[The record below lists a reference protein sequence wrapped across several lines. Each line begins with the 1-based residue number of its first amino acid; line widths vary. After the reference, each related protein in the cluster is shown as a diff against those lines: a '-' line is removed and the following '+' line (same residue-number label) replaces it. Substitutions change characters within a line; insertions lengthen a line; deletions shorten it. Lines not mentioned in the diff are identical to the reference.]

1 MRISIPYGASF
12 IIDRLAQH
20 GFSAYLV
27 GGCVRDAVMGR
38 EVNDW
43 DITTSA
49 LPEQICEIFADL
61 KVIKTGLAHGTVT
74 VMLDGEGYEVT
85 TFRSDGEYTDH
96 RHPDRVTF
104 ASDIVDDLSRR
115 DFTVNAMAY
124 NPQSGLVDRFGGIA
138 DIEDKIIRAVGD
150 PKLRFE
156 EDALRILRGLRF
168 ASQLGFDIDP
178 NTKKAM
184 HDTKDLLKFVSGER
198 IYEEICKLIMG
209 DNAQKV
215 LLDFADVISVAVP
228 EIGLSVGFDQ
238 RNKHHIYNV
247 WEHTVHA
254 ISNCPKDLIC
264 RLVMLLHDSGKPDTF
279 SVDVEGTGH
288 FYGHAKVS
296 AKKAEN
302 FFERSGAG
310 NNIKEL
316 CCSLINLH
324 DSDLFSG
331 ERSIRR
337 WLGKLGLDN
346 LLRLID
352 IKRADNLAQAPE
364 YMDRLEKLAS
374 TRSKVLDVAA
384 SQPCVSKSMLAVD
397 GNHIKALGYTGR
409 EIGIVLDEL
418 LDAVIDG
425 RCENTEDALLKYSS
439 DRGQCR

>member
-1 MRISIPYGASF
+1 
-12 IIDRLAQH
+12 
-20 GFSAYLV
+20 
-27 GGCVRDAVMGR
+27 
-38 EVNDW
+38 
-43 DITTSA
+43 
-49 LPEQICEIFADL
+49 
-61 KVIKTGLAHGTVT
+61 
-74 VMLDGEGYEVT
+74 
-85 TFRSDGEYTDH
+85 
-96 RHPDRVTF
+96 
-104 ASDIVDDLSRR
+104 
-115 DFTVNAMAY
+115 
-124 NPQSGLVDRFGGIA
+124 
-138 DIEDKIIRAVGD
+138 
-150 PKLRFE
+150 
-156 EDALRILRGLRF
+156 
-168 ASQLGFDIDP
+168 
-178 NTKKAM
+178 
-184 HDTKDLLKFVSGER
+184 
-198 IYEEICKLIMG
+198 MG

-296 AKKAEN
+296 AKKAET

-364 YMDRLEKLAS
+364 YMDRLEKLAA

>member
-1 MRISIPYGASF
+1 MKINSPYGASF

-20 GFSAYLV
+20 NFSAYLV

-38 EVNDW
+38 DVNDW

-49 LPEQICEIFADL
+49 LPEQICEMFADM

-74 VMLDGEGYEVT
+74 VMVDGEGYEVT

-104 ASDIVDDLSRR
+104 ASDVGDDLSRR
-115 DFTVNAMAY
+115 DFTINAMAY
-124 NPQSGLVDRFGGIA
+124 NTDSGFLDLFGGIA
-138 DIEDKIIRAVGD
+138 DIENQMIRAVGD
-150 PKLRFE
+150 PKKRFE

-168 ASQLGFDIDP
+168 ASQLGFDIEP
-178 NTKKAM
+178 ATKNAM
-184 HDTKDLLKFVSGER
+184 HSSKDLLRFVSGER
-198 IYEEICKLIMG
+198 IYVELCKLIMG

-215 LLDFADVISVAVP
+215 LLDFAEVIAVAVP
-228 EIGLSVGFDQ
+228 EIALSVGFDQ

-254 ISNCPKDLIC
+254 VSNSPKDLIC
-264 RLVMLLHDSGKPDTF
+264 RLVMLLHDCGKPDTF

-296 AKKAEN
+296 AQKAES

-310 NNIKEL
+310 NNIKDI

-331 ERSIRR
+331 DRSIRR

-364 YMDRLEKLAS
+364 YMDRLEKLAA
-374 TRSKVLDVAA
+374 TRCKVLDIAA

-409 EIGIVLDEL
+409 EIGAVLDEL

-425 RCENTEDALLKYSS
+425 RCDNSEDALLKYAFNLGH
-439 DRGQCR
+439 RH

>member
-1 MRISIPYGASF
+1 MIINIPYGASF
-12 IIDRLAQH
+12 IIDRLAEH
-20 GFSAYLV
+20 NFSAYLV

-38 EVNDW
+38 DVNDW

-49 LPEQICEIFADL
+49 LPEQICELFADM

-74 VMLDGEGYEVT
+74 VMVDGEGYEVT

-96 RHPDRVTF
+96 RHPDQVSF
-104 ASDIVDDLSRR
+104 ASDVLDDLSRR

-124 NPQSGLVDRFGGIA
+124 NSQSGLLDPFCGIV
-138 DIEDKIIRAVGD
+138 DIENRIIRAVGD
-150 PKLRFE
+150 PKMRFE
-156 EDALRILRGLRF
+156 EDALRILRGMRF
-168 ASQLGFDIDP
+168 ASQLGFDIEP
-178 NTKKAM
+178 ATKNAM
-184 HDTKDLLKFVSGER
+184 HSSRDLLGFVSGER
-198 IYEEICKLIMG
+198 IYAELCKLIMG

-215 LLDFADVISVAVP
+215 LLDFADVIAVAVP
-228 EIGLSVGFDQ
+228 EIAMSVGFDQ

-247 WEHTVHA
+247 WEHTVRA
-254 ISNCPKDLIC
+254 VCNTPKDLTC
-264 RLVMLLHDSGKPDTF
+264 RLVMLLHDCGKPYTF
-279 SVDVEGTGH
+279 SVDAEGTGH

-296 AKKAEN
+296 ACKAEA

-310 NNIKEL
+310 NSIKDI

-364 YMDRLEKLAS
+364 YMDRLEKLAA
-374 TRSKVLDVAA
+374 TRRKIQDIAA
-384 SQPCVSKSMLAVD
+384 AEPCVSKSMLAVD
-397 GNHIKALGYTGR
+397 GNHIKSLGYMGR
-409 EIGIVLDEL
+409 EIGAVLDEL

-425 RCENTEDALLKYSS
+425 RCENSEDALLEYAANL
-439 DRGQCR
+439 GQCH